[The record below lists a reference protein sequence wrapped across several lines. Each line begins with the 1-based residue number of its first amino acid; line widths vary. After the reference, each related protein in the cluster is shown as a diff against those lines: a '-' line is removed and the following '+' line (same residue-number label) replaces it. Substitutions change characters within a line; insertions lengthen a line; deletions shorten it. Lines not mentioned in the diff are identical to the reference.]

1 MTKVAP
7 RKLTDSPSEKLHPK
21 LRMIGNGSDKV
32 NCLRAELSSSVA
44 SILAPAK
51 MQLPTKVV
59 AELRKPSVVFG
70 AGNELALGKG
80 AAPRKSPKLAQAGK
94 ADHAF
99 VNVLIE
105 VERAPNRDSIDEDAT
120 NVTALV
126 KELRRP
132 LEKRAVKSRIQA
144 CVLSKRNFIT
154 ATVPV
159 SHLEKLRRDPRVA
172 FVQPAEGITFR
183 LPTPIKNSQRTGK
196 PASRKTGNDLGHG
209 DGKNILIGI
218 IDVGGFDFAHPDFLD
233 AKGQTRFFSIWDQG
247 GDFRKPPEKFG
258 FGAEFTQKDLNA
270 AIAASKKPGGLP
282 ATTLEPQS
290 QQTPGSHGTH
300 VTSIA
305 AGKSGVCPQAQI
317 VGVLISVPQQGT
329 DLEER
334 RRTFSDSTRI
344 IQAVEYLLDVAEKQR
359 KPISIN
365 ISLGTNGGPHDGSGG
380 VSRWLDAVLATE
392 GRSICVAAGNA
403 GQEAGQNPNDI
414 GWIMG
419 RIHSSGHVQA
429 RGLDVELEW
438 TVVGNSIIDVSENE
452 LEIWYGAQDRIV
464 VQVKPPSSTDW
475 ITVKPREF
483 IENKQLPSGA
493 ILSVYNEL
501 YHPTNGCNYAAV
513 YLSPNL
519 DPQNP
524 RGVEAGVWKIRLHG
538 EEIRDGHFHCWIERD
553 DPYELDRLGQVRV
566 FRFPSF
572 FSERSNVDS
581 HSVSSLACGNRVIS
595 VANLDTARQQINVTS
610 SQGPTRDNRFKP
622 DICAAGTEIVAANGF
637 ASDPASWVAMTG
649 TSMASPYVAG
659 VIGLMLAV
667 NSKLTAAQ
675 CLGILQR
682 TSQPLPG
689 MPYEWQNDSG
699 FGQIA
704 PEAAI
709 LEAKSF
715 NERVQIQ

>member
-1 MTKVAP
+1 MKKVVSK
-7 RKLTDSPSEKLHPK
+7 KLTDSRSERLHPK
-21 LRMIGNGSDKV
+21 LRMISNGSDKV
-32 NCLRAELSSSVA
+32 NFLRSELSSSVA
-44 SILAPAK
+44 SLLEPAK
-51 MQLPTKVV
+51 VQLPRKVV
-59 AELRKPSVVFG
+59 AEFQKPSVVFA
-70 AGNELALGKG
+70 AGNESALAKG
-80 AAPRKSPKLAQAGK
+80 AAPRKPPKLAQAGK

-105 VERAPNRDSIDEDAT
+105 VERAGTRDSIGKDAT
-120 NVTALV
+120 NVTSLV
-126 KELRRP
+126 NDLRVP
-132 LEKRAVKSRIQA
+132 LEKPKVKARIQT

-154 ATVPV
+154 ATVRV
-159 SHLEKLRRDPRVA
+159 SDLEKWRRDPRVA
-172 FVQPAEGITFR
+172 FIQPAEAITFR

-196 PASRKTGNDLGHG
+196 PPSRKAGKDTGHRH
-209 DGKNILIGI
+209 GKNILIGI

-233 AKGQTRFFSIWDQG
+233 AEGKTRFLSIWDQG
-247 GDFRKPPEKFG
+247 GNFRKPPTKFG
-258 FGAEFTQKDLNA
+258 FGAEFTQTHLNA
-270 AIAASKKPGGLP
+270 ALAASRKSGGLP
-282 ATTLEPQS
+282 ATTLERQS
-290 QQTPGSHGTH
+290 QQSAGSHGTH
-300 VTSIA
+300 VASIA
-305 AGKSGVCPQAQI
+305 AGRSGVCSQAQI

-344 IQAVEYLLDVAEKQR
+344 IQAVEYLLDVAGD

-403 GQEAGQNPNDI
+403 GQEAGQGPNDI
-414 GWIMG
+414 GWVMG
-419 RIHSSGHVQA
+419 RIHSSGHIQA

-452 LEIWYGAQDRIV
+452 LEIWYGPQDRIIV
-464 VQVKPPSSTDW
+464 EVKPPSSTKW

-483 IENKQLPSGA
+483 IENKQLSSGA
-493 ILSVYNEL
+493 ILSIYNEL

-595 VANLDTARQQINVTS
+595 VANLDAARQQINVTS

-637 ASDPASWVAMTG
+637 APDSAHWISMTG

-682 TSQPLPG
+682 TAQPLPG
-689 MPYEWQNDSG
+689 MSYEWKNDSG

-715 NERVQIQ
+715 NERVQIK